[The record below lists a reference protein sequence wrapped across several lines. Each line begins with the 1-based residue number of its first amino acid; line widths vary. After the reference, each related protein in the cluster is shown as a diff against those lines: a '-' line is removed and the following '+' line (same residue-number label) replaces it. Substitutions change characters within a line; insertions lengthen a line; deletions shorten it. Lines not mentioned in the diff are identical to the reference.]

1 MATRTER
8 AIFLINGTQGAGKST
23 VSRLLAGRFERGVCI
38 DADDL
43 LRLVVSGAAPLEPPL
58 SLEAERQLRLRA
70 RVASRL
76 ADTFFE
82 AEFTVVIAEILA
94 GRLDHFRADIK
105 NRPLLLINLA
115 PSLDVVRRRNEERP
129 NKNVFEPWSPILDRA
144 IRETME
150 ELVSGSITRIK
161 HRRRPSM
168 RSCSAPGWKA
178 RSDSRAALECRHVP
192 SFRCDR
198 GR

>member
-1 MATRTER
+1 LATRTER

-58 SLEAERQLRLRA
+58 SLEAERQLRLRT

-82 AEFTVVIAEILA
+82 AGEGYSVHEVP
-94 GRLDHFRADIK
+94 LDHSPEKIGESRSEDAILFRLQA
-105 NRPLLLINLA
+105 LC
-115 PSLDVVRRRNEERP
+115 
-129 NKNVFEPWSPILDRA
+129 
-144 IRETME
+144 
-150 ELVSGSITRIK
+150 SG
-161 HRRRPSM
+161 
-168 RSCSAPGWKA
+168 
-178 RSDSRAALECRHVP
+178 
-192 SFRCDR
+192 
-198 GR
+198 

>member
-1 MATRTER
+1 VATQTER

-23 VSRLLAGRFERGVCI
+23 VSRLLAGRFDRSVCI

-43 LRLVVSGAAPLEPPL
+43 LKLVVSGAAPLEPPL

-70 RVASRL
+70 RVASQL

-94 GRLDHFRADIK
+94 GRHDHFRSDIK

-115 PSLDVVRRRNEERP
+115 PSLDVVRRRNEERRP
-129 NKNVFEPWSPILDRA
+129 HKNVFEPWSPILDRA
-144 IRETME
+144 IRETMGGIGLWLDNSDQTPE
-150 ELVSGSITRIK
+150 ETVDQILQ
-161 HRRRPSM
+161 
-168 RSCSAPGWKA
+168 
-178 RSDSRAALECRHVP
+178 RAWMEGAL
-192 SFRCDR
+192 
-198 GR
+198 G

>member
-1 MATRTER
+1 LTTRTER

-23 VSRLLAGRFERGVCI
+23 VSRLLAERFDHSACI

-43 LRLVVSGAAPLEPPL
+43 QRLVVSGAPIEPPL
-58 SLEAERQLRLRA
+58 SLEAERQLRLRS
-70 RVASRL
+70 RIASQL

-82 AEFTVVIAEILA
+82 AGFTVVVAEILV

-105 NRPLLLINLA
+105 NRPLLLVNLA

-144 IRETME
+144 MREAM
-150 ELVSGSITRIK
+150 SGVGLWLDSSNQSPQETVDEIL
-161 HRRRPSM
+161 RR
-168 RSCSAPGWKA
+168 AWKEG
-178 RSDSRAALECRHVP
+178 AL
-192 SFRCDR
+192 
-198 GR
+198 G

>member
-1 MATRTER
+1 MVIRTDR

-23 VSRLLAGRFERGVCI
+23 VSRLLAGRFERSVCI

-82 AEFTVVIAEILA
+82 AAFTVVIAEILA
-94 GRLDHFRADIK
+94 GRLDNFRADIK

-150 ELVSGSITRIK
+150 GIGLWLDNSNQTPEETVDEILQ
-161 HRRRPSM
+161 
-168 RSCSAPGWKA
+168 
-178 RSDSRAALECRHVP
+178 RAWMEGTLR
-192 SFRCDR
+192 
-198 GR
+198 